1 MSVSAA
7 VAYSTEG
14 GHVGTSREAWLTR
27 NRDLAPPLTGDQ
39 RAIAVRIAAGVAR
52 RPSLRAEADPSATR
66 AQPGR
71 GRSASPS
78 AA

>member
-1 MSVSAA
+1 MSG
-7 VAYSTEG
+7 STTASRSPEG
-14 GHVGTSREAWLTR
+14 QVGLTREEWLTR
-27 NRDLAPPLTGDQ
+27 NRELAPPLTAEQ
-39 RAIAVRIAAGVAR
+39 CALAARVATGVAQR
-52 RPSLRAEADPSATR
+52 STRSAKTLPPAIQ